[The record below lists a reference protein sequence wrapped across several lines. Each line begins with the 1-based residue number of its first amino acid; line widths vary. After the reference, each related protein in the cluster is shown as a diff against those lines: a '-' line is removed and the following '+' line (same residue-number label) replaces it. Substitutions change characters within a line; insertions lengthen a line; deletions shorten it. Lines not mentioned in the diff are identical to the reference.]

1 MVVLNI
7 QFNMEIDE
15 CLHSSRELTLL
26 HIKEHAELV
35 HTLIVA
41 FKRLVYIFVHL
52 LLDNRSCLLSGSI
65 YSFFLSCSTWEVF
78 LLCQKASSVVIC
90 RYRQMHWFLL
100 LAFIFLSLS
109 EL

>member
-1 MVVLNI
+1 M
-7 QFNMEIDE
+7 
-15 CLHSSRELTLL
+15 
-26 HIKEHAELV
+26 
-35 HTLIVA
+35 
-41 FKRLVYIFVHL
+41 YIFVHL

-100 LAFIFLSLS
+100 LAFIFFVLVRVVKSLKLSILGPY
-109 EL
+109 LL